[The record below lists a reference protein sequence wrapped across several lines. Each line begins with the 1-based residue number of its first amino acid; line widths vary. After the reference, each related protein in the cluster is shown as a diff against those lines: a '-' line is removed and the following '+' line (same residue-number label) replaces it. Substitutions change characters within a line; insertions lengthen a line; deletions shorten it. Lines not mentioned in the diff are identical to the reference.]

1 MRVQSEN
8 GAERYERKGNLDRNG
23 DWGSLK
29 SDGMGA
35 YKVLIIRLA

>member
-1 MRVQSEN
+1 MWQN
-8 GAERYERKGNLDRNG
+8 DMNKGNLDRNR

-35 YKVLIIRLA
+35 YKVLIMRLA